1 MCVYCKYKQCNV
13 VLPTAYDDRDAWIEY
28 NEDDSRWEL
37 CIENGK
43 KVIIVPIDFCPACGS
58 YLNVKLLEEGQK

>member
-1 MCVYCKYKQCNV
+1 MCIYCKYKQCNV
-13 VLPTAYDDRDAWIEY
+13 VLPTASDDHDAWIEY

-58 YLNVKLLEEGQK
+58 YLNVKLLEEWNQ